1 EWEEGRVLI
10 FDDSF
15 EHEVWQEAD
24 GYRLHPHLW
33 TCGHPELSAHQRNT
47 LSPI

>member
-24 GYRLHPHLW
+24 GYRLILIVDVW
-33 TCGHPELSAHQRNT
+33 HPELSAHQRNT